1 VSAVSASA
9 RPSRSPE
16 GIPLRHRSR
25 CAARAGRLCECR
37 PAYQAQV
44 YSPRDRR
51 TLRKTFGSLADVRA
65 WRSETHTALNRG
77 TLRAPSRT
85 TLEQAAEE
93 WLKAAEAGVV
103 RTRSGDPYKPSA
115 LRGYEQALRHKLL
128 PSLGHLRLSAV
139 TRNAV
144 QDLVDR
150 LVAEGAS
157 ASTVRNA
164 VLPLR
169 AIYRRAISRSE
180 VHVNPTEG
188 LALPAVRTRR
198 QRVARP
204 GEAKAL
210 IEALPREDRAVWATA
225 LYAGLRRGELAALRW
240 QDVDFE
246 RGLIRI
252 ERSWDPKAGPVEPK
266 SRSGRR
272 RVPMA
277 RPLRAHLAAHRLLKP
292 SGEEAL
298 VFGRTGG
305 RAMHSDWTTRR
316 ARKAWRDAGLEPIGL
331 HECRHT
337 YAAFMIAAGVNAKAL
352 STYMG
357 HSSITITLD
366 RYGHLMPGNEEEAAG
381 MLGAFLDSGTEG

>member
-1 VSAVSASA
+1 VPNAA

-16 GIPLRHRSR
+16 GITLRHRSS
-25 CAARAGRLCECR
+25 CATRSNRPCDCR
-37 PAYQAQV
+37 PRYQAQV

-51 TLRKTFGSLADVRA
+51 TLRKTFGSLADART
-65 WRSETHTALNRG
+65 WRSETHTALTRG
-77 TLRAPSRT
+77 TLRAPNRT

-93 WLKAAEAGVV
+93 WLRAAEAGVV
-103 RTRSGDPYKPSA
+103 RTRSGDRYKPSA

-128 PSLGHLRLSAV
+128 PALGHLRLSAV

-144 QDLVDR
+144 QDLVDG
-150 LVAEGAS
+150 LVADGAS

-188 LALPAVRTRR
+188 LALPAVRARR
-198 QRVARP
+198 ERVARP
-204 GEAKAL
+204 GEARAL
-210 IEALPREDRAVWATA
+210 IETLPQEDRAVWATA

-240 QDVDFE
+240 LDVDFE
-246 RGLIRI
+246 RGLIRV

-277 RPLRAHLAAHRLLKP
+277 RPLKAHLAAHRLLAP
-292 SGEEAL
+292 GPPEQL
-298 VFGRTGG
+298 VFGRTGE
-305 RAMHSDWTTRR
+305 RAMHSDWITRR
-316 ARKAWRDAGLEPIGL
+316 AQNVWRDAGLEPIGL

-352 STYMG
+352 STYIG
-357 HSSITITLD
+357 HSSIMITLD
-366 RYGHLMPGNEEEAAG
+366 RYGHLMPGNEEEAAE
-381 MLGAFLDSGTEG
+381 MLEAYLARAARA